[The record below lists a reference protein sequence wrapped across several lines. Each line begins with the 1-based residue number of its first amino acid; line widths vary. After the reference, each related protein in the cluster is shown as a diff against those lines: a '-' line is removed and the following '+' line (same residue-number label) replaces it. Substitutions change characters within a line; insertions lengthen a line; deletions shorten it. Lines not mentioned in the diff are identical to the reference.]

1 MSRSTAATAAAV
13 ATGSVSTVPRIE
25 FVPFTS
31 PYSRTASPRP
41 EGVTAALTILRF
53 STSSSICIGLA
64 QSGRG
69 RSDCACKQPK
79 VEGDAGKMP
88 VMFLLR
94 MSAVKWRFARL
105 FHASGWSYLDSTETT
120 SSRRDGCSDVRTSWS
135 GALITFVRQRDAAG
149 GNRLVGRIWQSSGL
163 ARAEDEAAR
172 RIKVHGI
179 DSVLKTQCHTFIR
192 MAFQVSFHC
201 L

>member
-1 MSRSTAATAAAV
+1 MVVICNGGNGGREGELENARGGDMSRSTAVTAAAV
-13 ATGSVSTVPRIE
+13 ATGSVSTVPSIE

-53 STSSSICIGLA
+53 STSSSMCLGLA

-88 VMFLLR
+88 VIFLLR

-120 SSRRDGCSDVRTSWS
+120 SSRRDGCGDVRTSCQ
-135 GALITFVRQRDAAG
+135 TAG
-149 GNRLVGRIWQSSGL
+149 CSRGEPPCWQDLTDRPCQS
-163 ARAEDEAAR
+163 
-172 RIKVHGI
+172 
-179 DSVLKTQCHTFIR
+179 
-192 MAFQVSFHC
+192 
-201 L
+201 